1 MDISPLRAS
10 HDFRLLMASGTI
22 TMIGSFITFIAVP
35 VQVKELT
42 GSYLAVGLVGVA
54 EFLPMVIFG
63 IYGGALAD
71 ALDRKRM
78 VVICEVGLLLSIA
91 FLIINAMLP
100 QPLVWPLYIFAALVA
115 TFNSLQRPSLEGLI
129 PRYVPHNMMQAA
141 AALSS
146 LRWNI
151 GAILGPALG
160 GLVVVIGGVATAY
173 ALDAVTFGIS
183 LLLLLRLTPAPAGPD
198 AQRASLSTIAAGLR
212 YAVSRRDLVGTYVVD
227 IVVMAFAMPQ
237 ALFPFLADQIGAP
250 WALGMLYS
258 AGAVGSLAVALTSGW
273 TTHVHRHGLAVIL
286 AAAGWGLAITLA
298 GWTTNLTVILICLA
312 IAGGADMIS
321 GIFRSTIWNQSI
333 PDELRGRLAGIEL
346 LSYSSGPM
354 LGNARAGFVAQLTGV
369 RFSIVS
375 GGLLCFGAVTALA
388 AALADFRRYDA
399 RTDPHVLAEKAR
411 RATNPGT

>member
-1 MDISPLRAS
+1 
-10 HDFRLLMASGTI
+10 
-22 TMIGSFITFIAVP
+22 
-35 VQVKELT
+35 
-42 GSYLAVGLVGVA
+42 
-54 EFLPMVIFG
+54 
-63 IYGGALAD
+63 
-71 ALDRKRM
+71 
-78 VVICEVGLLLSIA
+78 
-91 FLIINAMLP
+91 
-100 QPLVWPLYIFAALVA
+100 
-115 TFNSLQRPSLEGLI
+115 
-129 PRYVPHNMMQAA
+129 
-141 AALSS
+141 
-146 LRWNI
+146 
-151 GAILGPALG
+151 
-160 GLVVVIGGVATAY
+160 
-173 ALDAVTFGIS
+173 
-183 LLLLLRLTPAPAGPD
+183 
-198 AQRASLSTIAAGLR
+198 
-212 YAVSRRDLVGTYVVD
+212 
-227 IVVMAFAMPQ
+227 
-237 ALFPFLADQIGAP
+237 
-250 WALGMLYS
+250 MLYS